1 MNPDQSCDHKGIIA
15 QVGVVIQSFLN
26 PRVARHDLQQ
36 LMEQGVT
43 VLSQEVGVNAR
54 VLRFPESDGD
64 HFDEEAG

>member
-1 MNPDQSCDHKGIIA
+1 
-15 QVGVVIQSFLN
+15 
-26 PRVARHDLQQ
+26 VARHDLQQ

-54 VLRFPESDGD
+54 VVRFPEIDGD